1 LNAFCSVFG
10 QILKLFP
17 RSEFAELVRET
28 RAERHA
34 RGFTSWQQ
42 FVAMLFCQLG
52 QAQSLREICQGL
64 SLIEGKINHLG
75 VGSAPARSTLAYANA
90 KRPWELYQRVFGQV
104 YARCQQIAPKHRLRF
119 KNPLRS
125 VDATV
130 IELCASVFD
139 WAHYKRTKG
148 AVKLHMVL
156 DHNGYLPSFCVITEA
171 KKYDVVIAR
180 NMKFE
185 PGTVVVF
192 DRGYADFNW
201 FVALGQAGVFFVT
214 RLKRG
219 TLYTVVEEH
228 RPPKNSGVIR
238 DSTICLTSRRLETES
253 PLFRL
258 VEYVDDQGRTITFLT
273 NHLGFGATTIASI
286 YKERWQIELFF
297 KALKQNLRIKTF
309 VGVSANALQTQV
321 WTALIAIL
329 VLRYLKLK
337 AAFGWSLSNLVA
349 LLRFN
354 LFAYRDLWAWLSD
367 PFSPPPQ
374 HRAIQLPLTW
384 TASLPV

>member
-1 LNAFCSVFG
+1 MSAFSSVFG

-17 RSEFAELVRET
+17 RSEFAALVREA

-34 RGFTSWQQ
+34 RGFTCWQQ

-52 QAQSLREICQGL
+52 KAQSLREICQGL
-64 SLIEGKINHLG
+64 ASIEGRINHLG
-75 VGSAPARSTLAYANA
+75 MGMAPAKSTLAYANE
-90 KRPWELYQRVFGQV
+90 KRPWVLYRKLFEAL
-104 YARCQQIAPKHRLRF
+104 YARCREIAPKHHLRF

-125 VDATV
+125 IDATV

-156 DHNGYLPSFCVITEA
+156 DHNGYLPNFCVVTEA
-171 KKYDVVIAR
+171 KKYDVVVAR
-180 NMKFE
+180 EMTFE

-201 FVALGQAGVFFVT
+201 FASLTQRGVFFVT
-214 RLKRG
+214 RLKKR
-219 TLYTVVEEH
+219 TLYSVVEER
-228 RPPKNSGVIR
+228 RPPQKSGVIR
-238 DSTICLTSRRLETES
+238 DTLIRLNSRLLRTES
-253 PLFRL
+253 PLLRI
-258 VEYVDDQGRTITFLT
+258 VEFVDDQGRTIHFLT
-273 NHLGFGATTIASI
+273 NHLGFGATTIAAI

-309 VGVSANALQTQV
+309 VGVSANALQIQV
-321 WTALIAIL
+321 WTALIAMLI
-329 VLRYLKLK
+329 LRYLKLK
-337 AAFGWSLSNLVA
+337 AKIGWSLSNLVA

-354 LFAYRDLWAWLSD
+354 LFAYRDLWAWLAD
-367 PFSPPPQ
+367 PFSPPSS
-374 HRAIQLPLTW
+374 ASAVQLPLTW
-384 TASLPV
+384 TAPTPA

>member
-1 LNAFCSVFG
+1 MNAFCSVFG

-17 RSEFAELVRET
+17 RSEFAQLVHET
-28 RAERHA
+28 KAERHA

-42 FVAMLFCQLG
+42 FVSMMFCQLG
-52 QAQSLREICQGL
+52 KAQSLREICQGL
-64 SLIEGKINHLG
+64 ASIEGKINHLG
-75 VGSAPARSTLAYANA
+75 VGSAPARSTLAYANE
-90 KRPWELYQRVFGQV
+90 KRPWQLYQKVFEGL
-104 YARCQQIAPKHRLRF
+104 YARCQEIAPKHRLRF

-125 VDATV
+125 IDATV

-156 DHNGYLPSFCVITEA
+156 DHDGYLPSFCLVTEA
-171 KKYDVVIAR
+171 KKYDVVVAR
-180 NMKFE
+180 EMKFE

-192 DRGYADFNW
+192 DRGYADYNW
-201 FVALGQAGVFFVT
+201 FATLDQQGVYFVT
-214 RLKRG
+214 RLKRK
-219 TLYTVVEEH
+219 TLYTIVEE
-228 RPPKNSGVIR
+228 RVPPKNTRVIR
-238 DSTICLTSRRLETES
+238 DSIIKLNSRLLRTES
-253 PLFRL
+253 PRL
-258 VEYVDDQGRTITFLT
+258 RIVEYTDDKGHPITFLT

-337 AAFGWSLSNLVA
+337 ASFGWSLSNLVA

-367 PFSPPPQ
+367 PFSPPPLSP
-374 HRAIQLPLTW
+374 ATQLSLTW
-384 TASLPV
+384 TAPAPA

>member
-1 LNAFCSVFG
+1 MNAFCSVFG

-17 RSEFAELVRET
+17 RSEFAQLVHET
-28 RAERHA
+28 KAERHA

-42 FVAMLFCQLG
+42 FVSMMFCQLG
-52 QAQSLREICQGL
+52 KAQSLREICQGL
-64 SLIEGKINHLG
+64 ASIEGKINHLG
-75 VGSAPARSTLAYANA
+75 VDSAPARSTLAYANE
-90 KRPWELYQRVFGQV
+90 KRPWQLYQKVFEGL
-104 YARCQQIAPKHRLRF
+104 YGRCQEIAPKHRLRF
-119 KNPLRS
+119 KNPLKS
-125 VDATV
+125 IDATV

-156 DHNGYLPSFCVITEA
+156 DHNGYLPSFCLVTEA
-171 KKYDVVIAR
+171 KKYDVVVAR
-180 NMKFE
+180 RMKFE

-192 DRGYADFNW
+192 DRGYADYNW
-201 FVALGQAGVFFVT
+201 FATLDQQGVYFVT
-214 RLKRG
+214 RLKRK
-219 TLYTVVEEH
+219 TLYTIVEE
-228 RPPKNSGVIR
+228 RTTPQNTRVIR
-238 DSTICLTSRRLETES
+238 DSIIKLNSRLLRTES
-253 PLFRL
+253 PRL
-258 VEYVDDQGRTITFLT
+258 RIVEYTDDRGQSITFLT

-329 VLRYLKLK
+329 ILRYLKLK
-337 AAFGWSLSNLVA
+337 SSFDWSLSNLVA
-349 LLRFN
+349 MLRFN

-367 PFSPPPQ
+367 PFSPPLLPPDV
-374 HRAIQLPLTW
+374 QLPLTW
-384 TASLPV
+384 TASAPV